1 MILFA
6 VGFIVGGIVGIFTL
20 CLCQAAGR
28 ADDTTNER

>member
-1 MILFA
+1 MIHFA
-6 VGFIVGGIVGIFTL
+6 AGLVVGSLVGILTT